1 MTPEITPEITNQLVN
16 AIVKTVHECGQAPEG
31 VLYVAFMQLGTSL
44 GQFTALVNQAV
55 ATGKIRRSGHCLYPV
70 GGLEAEPGE
79 FMTQDVTPP
88 EPIWLE

>member
-44 GQFTALVNQAV
+44 G
-55 ATGKIRRSGHCLYPV
+55 